1 MYVHIYRLTR
11 LKGENSFYR
20 TYCRRTSGKLARR
33 SITMKLDGKVEERER
48 VRWWM
53 FSFTVSC
60 FASSNLLVN
69 QSFGCIQRSSSLL
82 PTPSSSRQF
91 KILFFKILSSP
102 LCVMISLV
110 TIVLQCVLFARIYL
124 YSQPRLALDLQTPT
138 ISTIILYLR
147 SYIIHALRTIFL
159 SLSLPFRLLLT
170 LTINYP
176 TYCILSCSLKFSP
189 VCLFPMFFFS
199 LLL

>member
-1 MYVHIYRLTR
+1 
-11 LKGENSFYR
+11 
-20 TYCRRTSGKLARR
+20 
-33 SITMKLDGKVEERER
+33 MKLDGKVEERER

-69 QSFGCIQRSSSLL
+69 QSFGRIQRSSSLQ

-91 KILFFKILSSP
+91 KILFFKDLSSP

-110 TIVLQCVLFARIYL
+110 TIVLKCVLFARIYL
-124 YSQPRLALDLQTPT
+124 YSQPRLALDLQIPT

-147 SYIIHALRTIFL
+147 SYIIPAFRIIFL
-159 SLSLPFRLLLT
+159 SLSLPFRLRLT
-170 LTINYP
+170 LTIN
-176 TYCILSCSLKFSP
+176 YCILSCSLKFSV
-189 VCLFPMFFFS
+189 VCLFPMFLFS
-199 LLL
+199 LLLQLLESNYHHSILSSARYAFLVSIILK